1 MRRVIPE
8 NPRRGFIK
16 GGGFR
21 VGDSQVEGLQRYIA
35 GQKERHGKQTFE
47 QELVAI
53 LKKYRL
59 PYDER
64 YMRS

>member
-1 MRRVIPE
+1 ME
-8 NPRRGFIK
+8 A
-16 GGGFR
+16 FR
-21 VGDSQVEGLQRYIA
+21 VGDSEVEGLQRYIA

-59 PYDER
+59 PYDQR
-64 YMRS
+64 YVWS